1 MKSSRMAVLATSL
14 AVICL
19 ALGPQPAAIASQHE
33 EAAVRAADRWLALV
47 DAGQAG
53 ESWREAASLFRNAIS
68 QQDWVRSVGA
78 VRSPLGKL
86 ISRQLRSTHTMTE
99 MPGAPD
105 GRYVVIQ
112 YDAVYEHKKSA
123 VETVTPMDDGGEWRV
138 SGYYIR

>member
-1 MKSSRMAVLATSL
+1 MKSSRMAVLAAVL

-19 ALGPQPAAIASQHE
+19 ALGAQPAAIASQHE
-33 EAAVRAADRWLALV
+33 EAAVKAADRWLALV
-47 DAGQAG
+47 DDGQMA
-53 ESWREAASLFRNAIS
+53 ESWLEAASLFRNAVS
-68 QQDWVRSVGA
+68 QRDWERSVGT

-86 ISRQLRSTHTMTE
+86 ISRQVRSTHYMTD

-105 GRYVVIQ
+105 GRYVAIQ